1 MTNDIHDEFRAAA
14 EEYANRIAAKREAE
28 NNPAKTRRDNA
39 DAFAKH
45 IEQQINEQRANG
57 TRIDTT
63 NL

>member
-1 MTNDIHDEFRAAA
+1 MTDIHDEFRAAA

-28 NNPAKTRRDNA
+28 SNPGKTTRDNA
-39 DAFAKH
+39 DAFANY
-45 IEQQINEQRANG
+45 IEQQLEEQRANG

>member
-1 MTNDIHDEFRAAA
+1 MNTLNDDFKAAA

-39 DAFAKH
+39 DAFKEH
-45 IEQQINEQRANG
+45 IEQQLAEQRATG
-57 TRIDTT
+57 MRIDIT

>member
-1 MTNDIHDEFRAAA
+1 MTDIHTEFKAAA
-14 EEYANRIAAKREAE
+14 EIRAQQIRDAREAKQD
-28 NNPAKTRRDNA
+28 PDKTTRDNA
-39 DAFAKH
+39 DAFANY